1 MRSTP
6 RALAA
11 ARSRDAPWRG
21 NWRGARDAA
30 YSAPLRPSCARW
42 RRSRRPVSPPA
53 NEPKNIRSRP
63 SSEWT
68 RRRNWD
74 RRTEPGRAQPQIR
87 AFAAAITFLTRFR
100 SGALVAHDLDDLPA
114 SSVYFPV
121 VGLVVGVAGAA
132 VVAFSAIVVAGR
144 ARRSILSIAFTVWI
158 TGAFHEDAL
167 ADSLDGFG
175 GGWDKAQ
182 VLAIMKDSRVGS
194 YALVGVLLVLAAKI
208 AALTAVFDRDMAQRS
223 LVASGI
229 LGVGRAL
236 IAAHVLGRWSSVVL
250 IATHEYVRPPTS
262 AERSGAGRPFVG
274 AITGTRLG
282 AATAIAL
289 VIATAAVGRSALI
302 VVAVIA
308 PA

>member
-1 MRSTP
+1 MDEAQELGSPDR
-6 RALAA
+6 
-11 ARSRDAPWRG
+11 
-21 NWRGARDAA
+21 RGAR
-30 YSAPLRPSCARW
+30 
-42 RRSRRPVSPPA
+42 
-53 NEPKNIRSRP
+53 
-63 SSEWT
+63 
-68 RRRNWD
+68 
-74 RRTEPGRAQPQIR
+74 GQIR
-87 AFAAAITFLTRFR
+87 AFAAAITFLTRFPA
-100 SGALVAHDLDDLPA
+100 GALVAHDLDDLPA

-132 VVAFSAIVVAGR
+132 VFAFSSMLWPAVLA
-144 ARRSILSIAFTVWI
+144 AILSTAFTVWI

-208 AALTAVFDRDMAQRS
+208 AALTAIFDRDMAQRS
-223 LVASGI
+223 LIASGI

-282 AATAIAL
+282 AATVIAL

-302 VVAVIA
+302 VVAVSAGVIWIGGRYFERRIGGITGDA
-308 PA
+308 LGAANQLVELAVYLTLAARW